1 MIGTIIDGKYQIRQL
16 LGEGAMGSVYE
27 AEHTGTGR
35 RCAVKVI
42 SSADLTRDPK
52 VVSRFQ
58 REARAAGAIDTQHIT
73 QVLDAG
79 VDRGSNLPFLA
90 MEFLAGEDVHQLI
103 KRVGPLAPDLALRI
117 VAQSCLGLQKA
128 HEASVVHR
136 DIKPH
141 NLFLARRDAGEILVK
156 LLDFGIAKVKMDRAN
171 ETEGADLT
179 RTGNLIGSPLYMSPE
194 QARGQ
199 KEIDHRTDIWSL
211 GAVLYQ
217 ALTGRTPYHHITAL
231 GELIISICSD
241 PPPPVQDFAPWVPPE
256 VAAIVHRCLLQAPGQ
271 RYQSAQEMFGAIR
284 PMLPYG
290 WGIHE
295 SMLVPLP
302 EAVHRQSAPRFSV
315 NVSLPPPNQSGAYAG
330 ASPANQSGA
339 YAGAS
344 PANQSGGYAALAA
357 SPANQSGGY
366 AALAASPANPSGG
379 YPAAPHEHR
388 GGSHPSFAPPANQ
401 SGPHGAVVPAGNHAG
416 AATTGALTQSH
427 RGTQP
432 GASRGPVVAG
442 AALLAAVIAAGVY
455 FVSSRRSP
463 EPVAP
468 PVAQATAEALPPAA
482 ATPAPAP
489 MPPPPPAA
497 TGTSEVVEAAE
508 LHPRRV
514 QVVILPADASVEI
527 EGARAK
533 TRNGIL
539 EITGPLG
546 SEHRVRVFKGANEV
560 VTDVFVTT
568 SGARPLKIELMPPS
582 AKGAPAPPA
591 KSVSAA
597 PTPPPAPTT
606 PKGIIDNT
614 EEFGK

>member
-1 MIGTIIDGKYQIRQL
+1 MIGTIIDGKYQIRKL

-79 VDRGSNLPFLA
+79 VDRDSKLPFLA
-90 MEFLAGEDVHQLI
+90 MEYLAGEDVHQLI

-141 NLFLARRDAGEILVK
+141 NLFLSWRDAGEILVK

-194 QARGQ
+194 QARGH

-231 GELIISICSD
+231 GELIIAICSD

-284 PMLPYG
+284 PLLPYG

-302 EAVHRQSAPRFSV
+302 DAVRRQSAPRLSMNV
-315 NVSLPPPNQSGAYAG
+315 NAPLANQSGAYAAASPANQSG
-330 ASPANQSGA
+330 GYPALAASPANQSGA
-339 YAGAS
+339 YA
-344 PANQSGGYAALAA
+344 AA

-366 AALAASPANPSGG
+366 PAV
-379 YPAAPHEHR
+379 PHEHR
-388 GGSHPSFAPPANQ
+388 GGGYPSFAPPPSP
-401 SGPHGAVVPAGNHAG
+401 SGPHGAIAPAANHAG

-432 GASRGPVVAG
+432 GASRVPVVAG
-442 AALLAAVIAAGVY
+442 AALLAAGIAAGVY
-455 FVSSRRSP
+455 FVSDGSP
-463 EPVAP
+463 EPAAP
-468 PVAQATAEALPPAA
+468 PAASATPEVLPTAA
-482 ATPAPAP
+482 ATPTPTPAPA
-489 MPPPPPAA
+489 PPPAA
-497 TGTSEVVEAAE
+497 TGTSEAAAAE
-508 LHPRRV
+508 PQPRRV
-514 QVVILPADASVEI
+514 QVVILPPDASVEV
-527 EGARAK
+527 EGARAT

-546 SEHRVRVFKGANEV
+546 SEHRVRVFKGANEA
-560 VTDVFVTT
+560 VTDVIVTT
-568 SGARPLKIELMPPS
+568 SGARPLKIELAPTPT
-582 AKGAPAPPA
+582 KGAPAPPA
-591 KSVSAA
+591 KSASAA
-597 PTPPPAPTT
+597 PAPAPAPAPTT
-606 PKGIIDNT
+606 YKGIINDT

>member
-1 MIGTIIDGKYQIRQL
+1 MIGTIIDGKYQIRKL

-90 MEFLAGEDVHQLI
+90 MEFLAGEDVHELI
-103 KRVGPLAPDLALRI
+103 KRTGPLAPDLALRI
-117 VAQSCLGLQKA
+117 VAQSCIGLQKA

-171 ETEGADLT
+171 ETESADLT

-217 ALTGRTPYHHITAL
+217 LLTGRTPYHHITAL
-231 GELIISICSD
+231 GELIIAICSD
-241 PPPPVQDFAPWVPPE
+241 PPPQVQDFAPWVAPE
-256 VAAIVHRCLLQAPGQ
+256 IAAIVHRCLVQNPAQ

-284 PMLPYG
+284 PLLPYG

-302 EAVHRQSAPRFSV
+302 EAMHRQSAPRLATSA
-315 NVSLPPPNQSGAYAG
+315 PPANQGGAYAA
-330 ASPANQSGA
+330 ASSANQSGA
-339 YAGAS
+339 YAALSPANQSGPYAALS
-344 PANQSGGYAALAA
+344 PANQSGGY
-357 SPANQSGGY
+357 
-366 AALAASPANPSGG
+366 
-379 YPAAPHEHR
+379 PAAPQEHR
-388 GGSHPSFAPPANQ
+388 GGYPSFAPPPLQ
-401 SGPHGAVVPAGNHAG
+401 SGPQGAVVPAGNHAG

-432 GASRGPVVAG
+432 GASRMPVMVG
-442 AALLAAVIAAGVY
+442 AALAAAVVAVGVY
-455 FVSSRRSP
+455 FISRTSP
-463 EPVAP
+463 APVAQPEAKAVVEVLPTASATPPPTPP
-468 PVAQATAEALPPAA
+468 PVATPATPEVAA
-482 ATPAPAP
+482 AVKQETK
-489 MPPPPPAA
+489 
-497 TGTSEVVEAAE
+497 
-508 LHPRRV
+508 RV
-514 QVVILPADASVEI
+514 QVVILPADASVEV
-527 EGARAK
+527 EGQRV
-533 TRNGIL
+533 TMRNGL
-539 EITGPLG
+539 LDITGLPG
-546 SEHRVRVFKGANEV
+546 SRHMVRVFKKGGGETVTEVV
-560 VTDVFVTT
+560 VTDT
-568 SGARPLKIELMPPS
+568 GAFPPKVELSP
-582 AKGAPAPPA
+582 KGGPATPA
-591 KSVSAA
+591 KSASAA
-597 PTPPPAPTT
+597 PPPATPPAPKN
-606 PKGIIDNT
+606 PNGIIDNT

>member
-1 MIGTIIDGKYQIRQL
+1 MIGTIIDGKYQIRKL

-79 VDRGSNLPFLA
+79 VDRASSLPFLA
-90 MEFLAGEDVHQLI
+90 MEYLAGEDVHQLI
-103 KRVGPLAPDLALRI
+103 KRIGPLAPDLALRI

-199 KEIDHRTDIWSL
+199 KEIDYRTDIWSL

-231 GELIISICSD
+231 GELIIAICSD
-241 PPPPVQDFAPWVPPE
+241 PPPPVQEFAPWVPPE
-256 VAAIVHRCLLQAPGQ
+256 IAAIVHRCLQQPPGQ

-284 PMLPYG
+284 PLLPYG

-295 SMLVPLP
+295 SMLVPLT
-302 EAVHRQSAPRFSV
+302 ENMLRQSAPRLSV
-315 NVSLPPPNQSGAYAG
+315 NVP
-330 ASPANQSGA
+330 PANQGGPHVA
-339 YAGAS
+339 Y
-344 PANQSGGYAALAA
+344 AA

-366 AALAASPANPSGG
+366 PAIPPANQSGG
-379 YPAAPHEHR
+379 YPAIPPANQSGGYPVIPPNQGGGGYASVAPPPNPS
-388 GGSHPSFAPPANQ
+388 GGGYPSVAPPANQ
-401 SGPHGAVVPAGNHAG
+401 SGPYGAVVPAANHAG
-416 AATTGALTQSH
+416 AATTGALTQSQ
-427 RGTQP
+427 RGTSP
-432 GASRGPVVAG
+432 GAPRARVVAG
-442 AALLAAVIAAGVY
+442 AALLAAGIAAGVY
-455 FVSSRRSP
+455 VISRPPP
-463 EPVAP
+463 EPAAP
-468 PVAQATAEALPPAA
+468 PPAEAEAVTLPAATPTPASPPPAA
-482 ATPAPAP
+482 AAVTPNVV
-489 MPPPPPAA
+489 AA
-497 TGTSEVVEAAE
+497 AAE
-508 LHPRRV
+508 PQPRRV
-514 QVVILPADASVEI
+514 QVAIYPVDASVEI
-527 EGARAK
+527 EGKRAT

-539 EITGPLG
+539 DITGVPG
-546 SEHRVRVFKGANEV
+546 SVHRVRVFKGAGEAVADVV
-560 VTDVFVTT
+560 VTET
-568 SGARPLKIELMPPS
+568 GAIPLKVEIASTPG
-582 AKGAPAPPA
+582 KGAAAPPA
-591 KSVSAA
+591 KSASAA
-597 PTPPPAPTT
+597 APAPPTPTT

-614 EEFGK
+614 DEFGK

>member
-1 MIGTIIDGKYQIRQL
+1 MIGTIIDGKYQIRKL

-79 VDRGSNLPFLA
+79 VDRDSKLPFLA
-90 MEFLAGEDVHQLI
+90 MEYLAGEDVHQLI

-141 NLFLARRDAGEILVK
+141 NLFLSWRDAGEILVK

-231 GELIISICSD
+231 GELIIAICSD

-284 PMLPYG
+284 PLLPYG

-302 EAVHRQSAPRFSV
+302 DAVRRQSAPRLSMNV
-315 NVSLPPPNQSGAYAG
+315 NAP
-330 ASPANQSGA
+330 PANQSGA
-339 YAGAS
+339 YAAAS

-357 SPANQSGGY
+357 SPANQSGAY
-366 AALAASPANPSGG
+366 AAASPANQSGG
-379 YPAAPHEHR
+379 YPAVPHEHR
-388 GGSHPSFAPPANQ
+388 GGGYPSFAPPPNP
-401 SGPHGAVVPAGNHAG
+401 SGPHGAIAPAANHAG

-432 GASRGPVVAG
+432 GASRVPVVAG
-442 AALLAAVIAAGVY
+442 AALLAAGIAAGVY
-455 FVSSRRSP
+455 FVGDRSP
-463 EPVAP
+463 EPAAP
-468 PVAQATAEALPPAA
+468 PAASATPEVLPTAA
-482 ATPAPAP
+482 ATPTPTPAP
-489 MPPPPPAA
+489 TPPPAA
-497 TGTSEVVEAAE
+497 TGTSEAVAAE
-508 LHPRRV
+508 PQPRRV
-514 QVVILPADASVEI
+514 QVVILPPDASVEV
-527 EGARAK
+527 EGERAT

-546 SEHRVRVFKGANEV
+546 SEHRVRVFKGANEA
-560 VTDVFVTT
+560 VTDVIVTT
-568 SGARPLKIELMPPS
+568 SGARPLKIELAPTP

-591 KSVSAA
+591 KSASAA
-597 PTPPPAPTT
+597 PPTAPAPAPSTY
-606 PKGIIDNT
+606 KGIINDT

>member
-1 MIGTIIDGKYQIRQL
+1 MIGTIIDGKYQIRKL

-79 VDRGSNLPFLA
+79 VDRASSLPFLA
-90 MEFLAGEDVHQLI
+90 MEYLAGEDVHQLI

-199 KEIDHRTDIWSL
+199 KEIDYRTDIWSL

-231 GELIISICSD
+231 GELIISICSE
-241 PPPPVQDFAPWVPPE
+241 PPPPVQEFAPWVPPE
-256 VAAIVHRCLLQAPGQ
+256 VAAIVHRCLQQPAGQ

-284 PMLPYG
+284 PLLPYG

-295 SMLVPLP
+295 SMLVPLT
-302 EAVHRQSAPRFSV
+302 ENMLRQSAPRLSI
-315 NVSLPPPNQSGAYAG
+315 NVP
-330 ASPANQSGA
+330 PANQGGPHVA
-339 YAGAS
+339 Y
-344 PANQSGGYAALAA
+344 AA

-366 AALAASPANPSGG
+366 PAIPPANQSGG
-379 YPAAPHEHR
+379 YPAIPPANQSGGGYPSVAPPANQ
-388 GGSHPSFAPPANQ
+388 GGGGYPSVAPPANQ
-401 SGPHGAVVPAGNHAG
+401 SGPYGAVVPAGNHAG
-416 AATTGALTQSH
+416 AATTGALTQSQ
-427 RGTQP
+427 RGTSP
-432 GASRGPVVAG
+432 GASRAPVVAG
-442 AALLAAVIAAGVY
+442 AALLAAGIAAGVY
-455 FVSSRRSP
+455 FISRPSP
-463 EPVAP
+463 EPAAP
-468 PVAQATAEALPPAA
+468 PPAAAEALPPPA
-482 ATPAPAP
+482 ATPTPTA
-489 MPPPPPAA
+489 PPPAA
-497 TGTSEVVEAAE
+497 PAVTPSFVAAVE
-508 LHPRRV
+508 PQPKRV
-514 QVVILPADASVEI
+514 QVVILPVDASVEV
-527 EGARAK
+527 EGQRAT

-539 EITGPLG
+539 DITGPPG
-546 SEHRVRVFKGANEV
+546 SRHRVRVFKGAAEELAEV
-560 VTDVFVTT
+560 IVTDT
-568 SGARPLKIELMPPS
+568 GAWPPKVELAPRP

-591 KSVSAA
+591 KSAPAA
-597 PTPPPAPTT
+597 PPPAPTT

-614 EEFGK
+614 DEFGK